1 MSLEGLSIQWDG
13 CPETRKNLRD
23 TNEILLCD
31 GQPTFKATTASCA
44 NNVPSLL
51 PVLALT
57 QETLGILGIIQ
68 NQGIKRKGASLLKMG
83 RLPSDGCFLCD
94 FSIIIYYIFS
104 WRMLVPTQEGSIMAY
119 NHMLHVA

>member
-13 CPETRKNLRD
+13 CPEARKNLRD

-31 GQPTFKATTASCA
+31 GQPTFKATAASCA

-68 NQGIKRKGASLLKMG
+68 NQGIERKGTSLLKMG
-83 RLPSDGCFLCD
+83 RLPSDGCFFCD
-94 FSIIIYYIFS
+94 LFYNNILYIQ
-104 WRMLVPTQEGSIMAY
+104 LA
-119 NHMLHVA
+119 HVGANPRRKYHGL